1 MMRACQLG
9 HYGAEEHLS
18 VPLDLRQRRLQT
30 KIQKEGRCEE
40 DQPSRAHRKLR
51 VHRKRINKRY
61 AARERCASIPTST
74 PSISRRA
81 SRTRSAPCRSL
92 LSISFVTVMPQAPM
106 PPHSLSSTTP
116 RIHNRLQSTLF
127 IRNRIPPPTFRRVPL
142 HREPSRALRF

>member
-1 MMRACQLG
+1 MLACLSG
-9 HYGAEEHLS
+9 WYGAEEHLS
-18 VPLDLRQRRLQT
+18 VPLALRQRRLQT

-81 SRTRSAPCRSL
+81 SRTRSAPLCIL
-92 LSISFVTVMPQAPM
+92 LSISSVTAIPQAPL
-106 PPHSLSSTTP
+106 PHTYAP
-116 RIHNRLQSTLF
+116 
-127 IRNRIPPPTFRRVPL
+127 IRG
-142 HREPSRALRF
+142 